1 MQQREPHTE
10 FGKTRRSSDGYSHS
24 ESSAEGETLQDVP
37 QPPLIVRQAP
47 QQAITIPMSS
57 WRRLQRRI
65 ATMPR
70 ATGIWM
76 TLAGALAGAALSSHD
91 GGAPWLAAGAL
102 LCFLA
107 DRAVNKG
114 RRAVRN
120 DILDE
125 MRLHD
130 PSRRRVPKH

>member
-1 MQQREPHTE
+1 MQEREPHTE
-10 FGKTRRSSDGYSHS
+10 FGETRRSSDGYSS
-24 ESSAEGETLQDVP
+24 SGSSAEGETLQDVL
-37 QPPLIVRQAP
+37 QPPLTIRQAR
-47 QQAITIPMSS
+47 QQGVTIPMSS
-57 WRRLQRRI
+57 WRRLQWRI

-91 GGAPWLAAGAL
+91 GGAPWLGAGAL

-107 DRAVNKG
+107 DRAINKD

-130 PSRRRVPKH
+130 PSSRRVPKQ